1 MKYKILIVDD
11 DEGVRELI
19 KTSFA
24 GEKDFQLAE
33 ADNGKKA
40 LVLANSFKPDL
51 LLLDVMLPDMA
62 GYEIASRLRNENNL
76 VPVIFMSGTKI
87 GPEDKAAGFLSG
99 ADDYVSKP
107 FAPRELIFR
116 VKAILNRTMPG
127 NQPPKGVKIDAE
139 NQLIHIDG
147 NKIEGLT
154 PTEFRILSLLLS
166 KSPNIVPKEE
176 MVESVWK
183 NITPSNF
190 RSLEVYIQRLRK
202 KLGDDIGRRI
212 ETVPTKGYRYSV
224 Q

>member
-11 DEGVRELI
+11 DEGVRELV

-24 GEKDFQLAE
+24 GEKDFQLTE
-33 ADNGKKA
+33 TDNGKKA
-40 LVLANSFKPDL
+40 LQLANSLKPDL

-87 GPEDKAAGFLSG
+87 DQEDKAAGFLSG
-99 ADDYVSKP
+99 ADDYVVKP

-116 VKAILNRTMPG
+116 VKAVLSRTMPG
-127 NQPPKGVKIDAE
+127 SQPPKGVKIDAE
-139 NQLIHIDG
+139 NQLIYIDG
-147 NKIEGLT
+147 NKVESLT
-154 PTEFRILSLLLS
+154 PTEFRILSMLLS

-202 KLGDDIGRRI
+202 KLGDDVGRRI

-224 Q
+224 